1 MGSNPFADISA
12 QNVIEIQPSRE
23 EENFCSI
30 SVCWLVT
37 IKADCVDFIC
47 RLTKQFL
54 IELFLKISA
63 HETKCILFFASFSL
77 SFSFSFCS
85 LSLSFSFH
93 FHFNIHFQGVPSASY
108 KVVVLEQHLRRQVR
122 HLFPLFKLLWQW
134 FRQKKHLLS
143 CGNYIFDN

>member
-1 MGSNPFADISA
+1 MGGNPFADISA

-63 HETKCILFFASFSL
+63 HETKCILFFASFHFLLVSP
-77 SFSFSFCS
+77 SV
-85 LSLSFSFH
+85 H
-93 FHFNIHFQGVPSASY
+93 FHFYFPSIFTFHFQGGPSASY

-122 HLFPLFKLLWQW
+122 HLLPLFKWLWQW

-143 CGNYIFDN
+143 CGNYIFDM